1 MSIDALHGDCLFP
14 YLYLSLSAI
23 GTASTWLS
31 LIDHDDTL
39 WNEGPGL
46 MDKSSISYE
55 WVVNNAIDV
64 TDKPTV
70 YGILKVSAV
79 AGDPLAFM

>member
-1 MSIDALHGDCLFP
+1 MSIDVLHGDCLFR
-14 YLYLSLSAI
+14 YLYLSLSTI

-39 WNEGPGL
+39 WNEGLGL

-64 TDKPTV
+64 TDKLAV
-70 YGILKVSAV
+70 YGTLKVPAV